1 MPEPD
6 GLSLDE
12 VERLF
17 VDLQGR
23 ATVVGAGLSGLTPD
37 PDNVR
42 RLERLTH
49 ALGL

>member
-1 MPEPD
+1 MPDPD
-6 GLSLDE
+6 CLSLDD

-17 VDLQGR
+17 VDLGGR
-23 ATVVGAGLSGLTPD
+23 SRVVGAGVRGLAPD
-37 PDNVR
+37 QDNVG